1 MTEEKYLT
9 VSEFATRLNVDPQTV
24 YRWIRAGKIATV
36 QVKRWGAV
44 RIPASEI
51 DRMTSTRN

>member
-1 MTEEKYLT
+1 MAETKYYS
-9 VSEFATRLNVDPQTV
+9 VNEFAALLSVSPMTV